1 MMLWLDDMR
10 KPPWGYELWAKSY
23 DQCVKL
29 LLKHGDD
36 IEHVSLDHD
45 LSEEHYATASTEYT
59 EGQPIDRSAFKEKT
73 GYDILSWMHEHNHWV
88 PDISIH
94 TMNPKGAQD
103 MMTKLQNR
111 APAHVKFR
119 RVHLSQMV

>member
-1 MMLWLDDMR
+1 MMLWLDDIR
-10 KPPWGYELWAKSY
+10 KPPWGYELWAKTY
-23 DQCVKL
+23 DQCVEL
-29 LLKHGDD
+29 LLKHGDA

-45 LSEEHYATASTEYT
+45 LGPEAYATVD
-59 EGQPIDRSAFKEKT
+59 GDQPIDRSSLTEKT
-73 GYDILSWMHEHNHWV
+73 GYDVLSWMHENNKWV
-88 PDISIH
+88 PDISVH

-119 RVHLSQMV
+119 RIRLGQMT